1 MGAPYATAQDLADR
15 WRPLSPSEQERAS
28 VLLGD
33 AATRIRAAVSDVDAR
48 VNTGALDA
56 GIPLLVSVEMVR
68 RAMLAPVDQAPAGQ
82 VQQTAGPFS
91 KSVSFANPTGDL
103 YLTKAERQMLGGG
116 GQRAFTVPMG
126 GPSRAVH
133 RPWCNLAFGASWCSC
148 GADIAGVPIY
158 E

>member
-1 MGAPYATAQDLADR
+1 MGAPYATPQDLESR
-15 WRPLSPSEQERAS
+15 WRPLLPDELERAA

-33 AATRIRAAVSDVDAR
+33 AATRIRAAAPDVDVRIASQE
-48 VNTGALDA
+48 LDA
-56 GIPLLVSVEMVR
+56 DIPLLVSVEMVR

-91 KSVSFANPTGDL
+91 QSVSYTNPTGDL
-103 YLTKAERQMLGGG
+103 YLTKAERQMLGAG
-116 GQRAFTVPMG
+116 GQAAFTVPLG
-126 GPSRAVH
+126 SPRSASHRA
-133 RPWCNLAFGASWCSC
+133 WCSLAFGASYCSC